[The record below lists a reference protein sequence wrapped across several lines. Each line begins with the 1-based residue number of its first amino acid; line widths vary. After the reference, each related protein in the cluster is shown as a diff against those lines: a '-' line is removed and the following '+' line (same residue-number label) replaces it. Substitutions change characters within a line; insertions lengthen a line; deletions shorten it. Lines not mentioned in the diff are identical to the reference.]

1 MLRDTQ
7 HLGPACQNVLQL
19 SRSRRAWTA
28 TARTAPSIGIG
39 RCGDQEE
46 TRYHQQGNHIDGKV
60 TKHTQ
65 LGDERRGD

>member
-1 MLRDTQ
+1 
-7 HLGPACQNVLQL
+7 LQL
-19 SRSRRAWTA
+19 SRSRRAFD
-28 TARTAPSIGIG
+28 RNSPHAPSIGIG

-46 TRYHQQGNHIDGKV
+46 ARYHQQGNHIDGKV